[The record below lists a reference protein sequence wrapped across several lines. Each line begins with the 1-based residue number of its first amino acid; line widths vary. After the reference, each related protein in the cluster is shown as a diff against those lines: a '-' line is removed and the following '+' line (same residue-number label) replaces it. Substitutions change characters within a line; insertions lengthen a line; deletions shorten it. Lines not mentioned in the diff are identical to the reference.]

1 MFRLVI
7 AAAMLMSS
15 LSVAFAIQG
24 GRSTAF
30 YNNHSYT
37 INPGAVVADVVG
49 CTGPTAP
56 PPSPGGP

>member
-1 MFRLVI
+1 MFKLVLI

-30 YNNHSYT
+30 
-37 INPGAVVADVVG
+37 
-49 CTGPTAP
+49 
-56 PPSPGGP
+56 